1 MSSNSASGRQILRRL
16 AQTAMLEHGLLPDF
30 SAAAMRETSAF
41 KGAANPP
48 AVGEIRDLRHLLW
61 ASIDNDDSL
70 DLDQLSVAEPRDGGA
85 VCVWVAIADVDA
97 LVHRGSAIDDHAR
110 HNTASVYTAG
120 HTFPMLPERLS
131 TDLTSLRQGEERLAV
146 VAEMVVDTDG
156 RVSAVGSLPGHGAQP
171 GKARVPLRC
180 RVAGRF
186 SRTTAGGFQRTRH
199 GRTASIAG

>member
-70 DLDQLSVAEPRDGGA
+70 DLDQLSVAERARWRCGLCLGRDRGCRCAGAPRLGD
-85 VCVWVAIADVDA
+85 
-97 LVHRGSAIDDHAR
+97 
-110 HNTASVYTAG
+110 
-120 HTFPMLPERLS
+120 
-131 TDLTSLRQGEERLAV
+131 
-146 VAEMVVDTDG
+146 
-156 RVSAVGSLPGHGAQP
+156 
-171 GKARVPLRC
+171 
-180 RVAGRF
+180 
-186 SRTTAGGFQRTRH
+186 
-199 GRTASIAG
+199 